1 MLVVSFFPVSFFL
14 KGYSCNLKQ
23 IRYNE
28 IKGIGKPIAMN
39 DRREIMDM
47 TMLQEQAIDL
57 IKKLPDDKIY
67 HVINILEEIE
77 RLFPMKDETGLEK
90 SQKAYQE
97 LQQYRKSSS
106 IERNY
111 KAELAEAL
119 EEKYEY
125 RMRRCV

>member
-1 MLVVSFFPVSFFL
+1 
-14 KGYSCNLKQ
+14 
-23 IRYNE
+23 
-28 IKGIGKPIAMN
+28 
-39 DRREIMDM
+39 M

-97 LQQYRKSSS
+97 LQQYRKSSP